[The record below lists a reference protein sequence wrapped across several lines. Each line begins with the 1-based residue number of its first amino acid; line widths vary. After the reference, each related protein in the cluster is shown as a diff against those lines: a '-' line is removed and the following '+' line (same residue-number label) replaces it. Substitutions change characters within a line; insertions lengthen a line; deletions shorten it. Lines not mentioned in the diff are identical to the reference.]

1 MVEAQVEESVSLFQR
16 GADRVCHCYLCLLL
30 IEISI
35 SRPLH
40 VYDYEYFIHGCSY
53 IFLYMLDLYIIE

>member
-1 MVEAQVEESVSLFQR
+1 MEDSVSLFR
-16 GADRVCHCYLCLLL
+16 LGADRVCHYSLYLLL

-40 VYDYEYFIHGCSY
+40 VYNYEYFVHGCSY
-53 IFLYMLDLYIIE
+53 IYLYMMVYIC